1 MVIPIAI
8 MKHMTIHPFASKKE
22 KGQFSL
28 FLLLN
33 PASVFVVELS
43 EDKDKKEQE
52 NNCGFAYL
60 KSQYCESLSQVTIP
74 IRRILA
80 PATIQTMPAVI
91 NNTCLFTPYFM
102 IYITTFVTIRII
114 VLKKSNQQ

>member
-1 MVIPIAI
+1 MAEETKETHDDPSLCIEERKGAI
-8 MKHMTIHPFASKKE
+8 FL
-22 KGQFSL
+22 F

-60 KSQYCESLSQVTIP
+60 KKP
-74 IRRILA
+74 ILW
-80 PATIQTMPAVI
+80 VI
-91 NNTCLFTPYFM
+91 KPGDNTNPENIGSRHYPDDAGCD
-102 IYITTFVTIRII
+102 
-114 VLKKSNQQ
+114 

>member
-22 KGQFSL
+22 KGSIFL
-28 FLLLN
+28 FFLLLN

-60 KSQYCESLSQVTIP
+60 KKP
-74 IRRILA
+74 IL
-80 PATIQTMPAVI
+80 
-91 NNTCLFTPYFM
+91 
-102 IYITTFVTIRII
+102 
-114 VLKKSNQQ
+114 